1 MIEFTI
7 TGNDLWDRM
16 ERGVERVNQRLQ
28 RAVTVLQRTNVP
40 YAIVGGHAV
49 RAWVAQVDV
58 AALRTTS
65 DVDILIRPDDLP
77 ALISAMTAAGFHHR
91 VTSGLDMF
99 VEHPE
104 SSARD
109 AIHVL
114 LAGKVER
121 AGDEPNPD
129 VEPVVE
135 TPDFRTVQF
144 QTLVR
149 MKLNAFRRKDQVHLL
164 DMISLGMVDA
174 SWLNR
179 FPEPLRQRLQELLDD
194 PDG

>member
-7 TGNDLWDRM
+7 SGNDLWDRM

-77 ALISAMTAAGFHHR
+77 ALISAMTAA
-91 VTSGLDMF
+91 
-99 VEHPE
+99 
-104 SSARD
+104 
-109 AIHVL
+109 
-114 LAGKVER
+114 
-121 AGDEPNPD
+121 
-129 VEPVVE
+129 
-135 TPDFRTVQF
+135 
-144 QTLVR
+144 
-149 MKLNAFRRKDQVHLL
+149 AF
-164 DMISLGMVDA
+164 IIG
-174 SWLNR
+174 
-179 FPEPLRQRLQELLDD
+179 
-194 PDG
+194 